1 MYPLTSADSILWP
14 DAEYEK
20 PELYWCEV
28 IVSLITD
35 CEVELCVE
43 LPLRN
48 CGTIGV
54 ARVLRGSS
62 NINNSQ
68 NLVNFNLNSS

>member
-1 MYPLTSADSILWP
+1 MLWP
-14 DAEYEK
+14 DAEYEN
-20 PELYWCEV
+20 PVLYWCEV

-35 CEVELCVE
+35 CEVELWVLE
-43 LPLRN
+43 PLRN
-48 CGTIGV
+48 WGTTGV

-62 NINNSQ
+62 NINNNQ

>member
-1 MYPLTSADSILWP
+1 MLWP

-35 CEVELCVE
+35 CEVELCV
-43 LPLRN
+43 LDPDLN
-48 CGTIGV
+48 WGTKGV

-62 NINNSQ
+62 NINNNQ